1 MIQRI
6 YCRNPIVISLKI
18 KKKNTAKIL
27 PTIYHMILVPK
38 TNTRVLVPTIL
49 AYQNQ
54 NGSPHIDL
62 IQNHQNNFFLIGKE
76 DDEWQLSF

>member
-1 MIQRI
+1 
-6 YCRNPIVISLKI
+6 
-18 KKKNTAKIL
+18 
-27 PTIYHMILVPK
+27 MILVPK